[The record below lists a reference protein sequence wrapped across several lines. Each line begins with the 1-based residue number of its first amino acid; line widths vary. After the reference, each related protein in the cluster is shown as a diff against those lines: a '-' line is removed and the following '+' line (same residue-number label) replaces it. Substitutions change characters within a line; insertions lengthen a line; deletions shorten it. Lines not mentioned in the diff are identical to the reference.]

1 MKGRNMQRWRDPA
14 KDPRREKKTNLIT
27 PAGYQAMQDERN
39 YLWKVRHPEL
49 AQKVQEAAAQ
59 GDRSENADY
68 TYNKQLLNKTLGR
81 IRHLDKRL
89 DALTVVDK
97 TPDDPSR
104 IFFSAHVEL
113 EDENGETLKVQ
124 IVGPDE
130 ADLKQGK
137 LNIDSPMARA
147 LLGKT
152 LDDEICVQAPAGEQI
167 YYVIKVSYGVIKANC
182 GINPSL

>member
-1 MKGRNMQRWRDPA
+1 MQRWRDPA

-27 PAGYQAMQDERN
+27 PAGYQAMRDERD

-89 DALTVVDK
+89 DALTVVDQQ
-97 TPDDPSR
+97 PEDQSR
-104 IFFSAHVEL
+104 IFFSAIVEL
-113 EDENGETLKVQ
+113 EDEAGERLKVQ

-130 ADLKQGK
+130 ADLAAGK
-137 LNIDSPMARA
+137 LNIDAPMARA

-152 LDDEICVQAPAGEQI
+152 IDDDVQVQAPAGLQH
-167 YYVIKVSYGVIKANC
+167 YYVISVSYNGQQAMTESGN
-182 GINPSL
+182 L

>member
-1 MKGRNMQRWRDPA
+1 MQRWRDPK
-14 KDPRREKKTNLIT
+14 KDPRNEHKTNLIT
-27 PAGYQAMQDERN
+27 PEGYAKLQQERD

-81 IRHLDKRL
+81 IRFLDKRL
-89 DALTVVDK
+89 EALTVVDQK
-97 TPDDPSR
+97 PSDQSK
-104 IFFSAHVEL
+104 IFFSAWVAL
-113 EDENGETLKVQ
+113 EHEEGDERTIR

-130 ADLKQGK
+130 TDPNQG
-137 LNIDSPMARA
+137 LINIDSPLARA

-152 LDDEICVQAPAGEQI
+152 VDDEVVVQAPEGPQI
-167 YYVIKVSYGVIKANC
+167 YYVLDVRY
-182 GINPSL
+182 LR

>member
-27 PAGYQAMQDERN
+27 PAGYQVLQDERN

-97 TPDDPSR
+97 KPDDQSR
-104 IFFSAHVEL
+104 IFFSARVEL
-113 EDENGETLKVQ
+113 ENEAGELLQ
-124 IVGPDE
+124 IRIVGPDE
-130 ADLKQGK
+130 ADMKEGK
-137 LNIDSPMARA
+137 INIDSPMARS

-152 LDDEICVQAPAGEQI
+152 LDDEVHVQAPGGEQI
-167 YYVIKVSYGVIKANC
+167 YFVLSVDYD
-182 GINPSL
+182 

>member
-27 PAGYQAMQDERN
+27 PEGYEVLQSERN
-39 YLWKVRHPEL
+39 FLWKVRHPEL

-89 DALTVVDK
+89 DLLTVVDK
-97 TPDDPSR
+97 KPDDQER
-104 IFFSAHVEL
+104 IFFSARIEL
-113 EDENGETLKVQ
+113 EDNEGKRMQ
-124 IVGPDE
+124 IRIVGPDE
-130 ADLKQGK
+130 ADLKEGK
-137 LNIDSPMARA
+137 INIDSPMARS

-152 LDDEICVQAPAGEQI
+152 LDDEIRVQAPGGEQV
-167 YYVIKVSYGVIKANC
+167 YYVLSVDYD
-182 GINPSL
+182 